1 MGSYLAHGKLQ
12 KEQESQ
18 LLASSDNTGYGVLSH
33 INFPLE
39 QPSDLEV
46 MLMSTVR
53 LYHMVTKVSSRD
65 GKLGRGIPKGDLIY
79 LPHDGPE
86 EILKFAGTI

>member
-1 MGSYLAHGKLQ
+1 MSI
-12 KEQESQ
+12 
-18 LLASSDNTGYGVLSH
+18 ASSTDCGVVSR

-46 MLMSTVR
+46 MLMSTVW

-65 GKLGRGIPKGDLIY
+65 GKLGRGIPKGGLIY